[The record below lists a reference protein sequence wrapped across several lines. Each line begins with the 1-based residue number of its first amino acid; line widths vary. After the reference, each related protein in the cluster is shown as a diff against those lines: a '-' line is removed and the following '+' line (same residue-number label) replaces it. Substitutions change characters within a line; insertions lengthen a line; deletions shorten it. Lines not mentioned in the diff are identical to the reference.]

1 MKQVW
6 KFPLGNGMRHEF
18 HMPLLAKP
26 LCVQI
31 QAGTACVW
39 AEVDPKQRNKMRVQV
54 EAVAPEGDDASD
66 GEGAAPTAKKLKR
79 VEDSDD
85 EDALF
90 GEETAT
96 QPQPGANKEVDDL
109 FNSDEE

>member
-1 MKQVW
+1 MAAAAGRW
-6 KFPLGNGMRHEF
+6 
-18 HMPLLAKP
+18 
-26 LCVQI
+26 VQ
-31 QAGTACVW
+31 
-39 AEVDPKQRNKMRVQV
+39 
-54 EAVAPEGDDASD
+54 AVAPEGDDASD

-96 QPQPGANKEVDDL
+96 QPQPGACPFAGVTTHALQESWSRGNGL
-109 FNSDEE
+109 QHASHG